1 MIEISFISIDSAKK
15 IINGLDLL
23 PFQEYFWWNIV
34 EKGFGKEC
42 KLLLL
47 SDNGNNKLL
56 MPLFFHKLGPFL
68 RVGSPLRGT
77 HTPHIDPIVLSE
89 DVDTNF
95 QQIYIKKVLLFL
107 LKNGADWIE
116 FTYANHQI
124 FNGLNAAD
132 FLVETPST
140 SILKTN
146 LSEDVLWNGMQGR
159 ARNLVRKA
167 EKFDLVAN
175 FLDSKKHNVDLF
187 YSMLEETFKKSGNK
201 PPHSKEFY
209 TFLVDS
215 LIASNNLLFLSI
227 EKESKVVAMGIF
239 MFNNNEI
246 NFISGTSTQ
255 IGNKYGAN
263 NLMHWEVIKF
273 ASTNNI
279 KQYNFGG
286 LGISSI
292 DKFKRSF
299 GGNDVEYKRYIL
311 MKPFVQFLF
320 NTAMK
325 IKNILSFIRQEFKR
339 FKR

>member
-140 SILKTN
+140 SI
-146 LSEDVLWNGMQGR
+146 
-159 ARNLVRKA
+159 
-167 EKFDLVAN
+167 
-175 FLDSKKHNVDLF
+175 
-187 YSMLEETFKKSGNK
+187 
-201 PPHSKEFY
+201 
-209 TFLVDS
+209 
-215 LIASNNLLFLSI
+215 
-227 EKESKVVAMGIF
+227 
-239 MFNNNEI
+239 
-246 NFISGTSTQ
+246 
-255 IGNKYGAN
+255 
-263 NLMHWEVIKF
+263 
-273 ASTNNI
+273 
-279 KQYNFGG
+279 
-286 LGISSI
+286 
-292 DKFKRSF
+292 
-299 GGNDVEYKRYIL
+299 
-311 MKPFVQFLF
+311 
-320 NTAMK
+320 
-325 IKNILSFIRQEFKR
+325 
-339 FKR
+339 